1 MCFSVGVCVRV
12 FVSDSKSVECVCV
25 SERVFVWV
33 LVNVTKCASTC
44 VRGCVMMIGRVWM
57 CVCACNGVSESPFIS
72 VPLSHI
78 SEQVH
83 FFVFPSL
90 KSVASKEQ
98 KLDGSLF

>member
-1 MCFSVGVCVRV
+1 MCFLVCVCVRV
-12 FVSDSKSVECVCV
+12 FVSDSKSVECVCA
-25 SERVFVWV
+25 SEQVFCGGAGECDQ
-33 LVNVTKCASTC
+33 CASMC
-44 VRGCVMMIGRVWM
+44 VRGCVMVIGCVWM